1 MIVKYNGEYTR
12 ETRAYGC
19 SKCGTASSINGR
31 AVYKTSDRTYY
42 EGRLYIFNQGERVQV
57 DSILGKYLLSR
68 TYTDTDGVVKNA
80 YSEALEE
87 DIPLVVPSR

>member
-1 MIVKYNGEYTR
+1 MLVEYNGEYTR

-42 EGRLYIFNQGERVQV
+42 EGRLYIFNQGEPVQV
-57 DSILGKYLLSR
+57 DNILGKYLLSR
-68 TYTDTDGVVKNA
+68 VYTDKDGVFKNA
-80 YSEALEE
+80 YSEVLEE
-87 DIPLVVPSR
+87 EFPMEFSR